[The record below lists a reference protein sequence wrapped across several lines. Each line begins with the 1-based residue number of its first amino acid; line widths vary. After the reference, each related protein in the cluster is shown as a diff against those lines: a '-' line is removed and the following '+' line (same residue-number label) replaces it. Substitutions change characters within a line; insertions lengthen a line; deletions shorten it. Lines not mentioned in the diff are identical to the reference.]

1 VNNNKNFIFL
11 SNATGGVATFQSNL
25 INYLSKQGI
34 KTILIDKKKN
44 NQTQNKIRIKKNHKL
59 YITNVLRNFNYT
71 FEILKKIN
79 KNNIDK
85 NQNIFVISNSIIFTI
100 YFFYIKF
107 YFRNSK
113 ILLIYHSHL
122 YDLNFTQIFFGFT
135 SSFLSV
141 FNYKTIFVS
150 NFTKIWWFKYF
161 PLTRLSNFF
170 IFHNLVQLSKKN
182 NYQNVKKL
190 NVGFVGRLD
199 KEKGIEKFLNIAKNI
214 KDKKIN
220 FFVYGE
226 GSVEIN
232 KKYYK
237 KIKFY
242 KWSNTKTIFSKIN
255 LLLVTSKIENSPFSV
270 LEAKSRGIPTVSIS
284 DGGIKEIIKH
294 NYDGILLKQYSKLT
308 LIKKSFIKIL
318 NKYKFFSKNCII
330 NSKKYDSKYYNF
342 FLNN

>member
-1 VNNNKNFIFL
+1 MNNNKNFIFL
-11 SNATGGVATFQSNL
+11 SNATGGIATFQSNL
-25 INYLSKQGI
+25 INYLSKHGI

-59 YITNVLRNFNYT
+59 YITNVLKNFNYT

-79 KNNIDK
+79 KNNKDK

-107 YFRNSK
+107 FFRNAK
-113 ILLIYHSHL
+113 IILIYHSHL
-122 YDLNFTQIFFGFT
+122 YDLNFTQILFGFT
-135 SSFLSV
+135 SSFLSM
-141 FNYKTIFVS
+141 FNCKTIFVS

-161 PLTRLSNFF
+161 PLTKLSNFF

-182 NYQNVKKL
+182 NYKNVKKL
-190 NVGFVGRLD
+190 NIGFVGRLD

-232 KKYYK
+232 KKDYK

-242 KWSNTKTIFSKIN
+242 KWSNPDTIFSKIN
-255 LLLVTSKIENSPFSV
+255 LLLVTSKIENCPFSV

-294 NYDGILLKQYSKLT
+294 NYDGILLKQYSKLI
-308 LIKKSFIKIL
+308 LIKKSFLKIL
-318 NKYKFFSKNCII
+318 SKYKFFSKNCII
-330 NSKKYDSKYYNF
+330 NSKKYDSKHYKF
-342 FLNN
+342 FFK